1 MLLSNDEHEKL
12 LDCPWLKRSWEGKDY
27 YYKYNID
34 IPDEY
39 LLLITDMTIVWFEHG
54 NHERMKESAETELK
68 MELSD
73 REASSSLLKR
83 IKPVFEE
90 KIHRSQFQRIPGH
103 IKIRLPLEDKASKG
117 EITRFSWVI
126 DCRILDQEPERRGY
140 LTGPQVIAYYFL
152 FPSQS
157 IVNFFMT
164 HMKGK

>member
-83 IKPVFEE
+83 IKPVL
-90 KIHRSQFQRIPGH
+90 KRKYTVVNSNVYPAIS
-103 IKIRLPLEDKASKG
+103 
-117 EITRFSWVI
+117 RFV
-126 DCRILDQEPERRGY
+126 Y
-140 LTGPQVIAYYFL
+140 LWKTKQV
-152 FPSQS
+152 
-157 IVNFFMT
+157 
-164 HMKGK
+164 KGK